1 MSSISKTPPKHT
13 RIYQKNS
20 DTPFKISRSKIDMF
34 LDCPRCFYL
43 EARHGLKR
51 PSTPP
56 FTLNVAVDTL
66 LKQEF
71 DAHRAKGRKHPLQ
84 KKYKIDCLPVAH
96 QNLNQW
102 RHNFTGVQYLHPQ
115 TNFLVFGAID
125 DLWQDSKGKFV
136 VVDYKATAKKEI
148 VTELKEGGWHDHYR
162 KQMEVYQWLLRHNGL
177 KVSDTGYF
185 VYCTGRPDKRAF
197 DAKLEFAVVVFPY
210 KGKDEWVED
219 SLLKIKKTL
228 NSDKIPKSGL
238 ECEYCEYRERASE
251 VE

>member
-1 MSSISKTPPKHT
+1 MYKSKS
-13 RIYQKNS
+13 RIFNKKS
-20 DTPFKISRSKIDMF
+20 LDPFKISRSKIDLF

-43 EARHGLKR
+43 EARLGIKR
-51 PSTPP
+51 PPSPP
-56 FTLNVAVDTL
+56 FTLNVAVDAL

-71 DAHRAKGRKHPLQ
+71 DYHRARGLKHPLQ
-84 KKYKIDCLPVAH
+84 KKYKIDCYPIPH
-96 QNLNQW
+96 ENLNHW
-102 RHNFTGVQYLHPQ
+102 RHNFTGVQYLHPK

-148 VTELKEGGWHDHYR
+148 VTGLKEGGWHDHYR
-162 KQMEVYQWLLRHNGL
+162 RQMEVYQWLLRHNGL

-185 VYCTGRPDKRAF
+185 VYCTGRPDKEAF

-210 KGKDEWVED
+210 KGDDSWVEGT
-219 SLLKIKKTL
+219 LLKIKTAL
-228 NSDKIPKSGL
+228 NSDKIPKSGKD
-238 ECEYCEYRERASE
+238 CEFCAYRNAAGK